1 MGNTIFLVSD
11 TKWGLLKK
19 SENDLCAVCYM
30 NERQCNVLSYL
41 LAMGAQTYADPGIF
55 ARGGGSRLG
64 GQKTAW
70 TALF

>member
-11 TKWGLLKK
+11 TKLDLLKK

-55 ARGGGSRLG
+55 VGGGGSRLG
-64 GQKTAW
+64 GQKKAW